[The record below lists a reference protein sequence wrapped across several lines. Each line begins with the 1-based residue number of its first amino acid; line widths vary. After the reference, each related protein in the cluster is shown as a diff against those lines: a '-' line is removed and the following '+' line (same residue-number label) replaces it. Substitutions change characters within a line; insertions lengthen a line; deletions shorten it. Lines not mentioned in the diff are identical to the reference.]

1 MNSQNDAQQHEK
13 NKNKLFKPNDYKND
27 SNKND
32 SNKKDSDQKNSD
44 KETED
49 PEHEYIAGEKEGDF
63 PPDIKMDKSNE
74 DKTKPGVAHGTQ
86 KEGLL

>member
-1 MNSQNDAQQHEK
+1 MNSQNDAQQEEK
-13 NKNKLFKPNDYKND
+13 NKNKLFKPNDY
-27 SNKND
+27 
-32 SNKKDSDQKNSD
+32 KKDSDQKNSD